1 MHIVRRNIM
10 RAECG
15 PFHGGRLLG
24 VVLVLAASL
33 PARGQPRMMN
43 LRQSLVI
50 ARSTADLSDDG
61 PGRAADCRRR
71 ASNGDRALGNDN
83 RTPAGTVKVDTLT
96 LRLVMRAAR
105 WYPDGP
111 SGCALQ
117 VHTFAEEG
125 RPSQIPGPLIRVRAG
140 TNLRV
145 TVRNALSSTVWLRGM
160 QDRVANSLD
169 STEIAPG
176 ATHVFAFQ
184 ATIPGMWYYWAGGV
198 DDVVPV
204 SGEDGQLVGAFV
216 VDSARTS
223 GEMHGRNAPNDR
235 VFVMTRWTP
244 HGTTGNRG
252 FQLNAING
260 RSWPHTEHLTYTAGD
275 SIRWQVINASDELH
289 MMHLHGFYYRV
300 TSRGDA
306 THDSALVRNRPIT
319 VVTVATRHG
328 EWMSMTWAAE
338 RTGNWLFHCHI
349 LSHMSAD
356 QRLDT
361 TEAVRFKHASNSPGN
376 HVAETHSERS
386 MAGLVLGITVV
397 PAGKAARPAR
407 APHLRVPSRAR
418 VIQLFANTR
427 PRVFGDRPGFSFVA
441 QEGVQAPAPDSMR
454 IPGTP
459 LVLTRGEPVAVVVH
473 NRLPTPIAVHW
484 HGIELESYYD
494 GVGGWSGSASRIAP
508 MIAPGDSFVARFTPP
523 RAGTFMYHVHSEHG
537 DQLVSGLYGPLLVLD
552 PGQSFDS
559 LTDRVFVIATGGPGA
574 EPPTIINGKA
584 FPDTMV
590 MLAGVTY
597 RLRLINITADGA
609 HRLSLRGPMGIAAWR
624 MIGRDGR
631 SPSAGE
637 GGVEAAQENTAAGVT
652 RDYEFT
658 PTAPGDYSLS
668 SRTILAGRPTGE
680 ITTVPIR
687 VRKP

>member
-1 MHIVRRNIM
+1 MRNDSGQFLG
-10 RAECG
+10 A
-15 PFHGGRLLG
+15 RLLG
-24 VVLVLAASL
+24 VFLLLGASVS
-33 PARGQPRMMN
+33 ARGQSQIPS
-43 LRQSLVI
+43 LRESVAI
-50 ARSTADLSDDG
+50 ARSTGDRSDNG
-61 PGRAADCRRR
+61 PGSAADCRRR
-71 ASNGDRALGNDN
+71 AFDRDRALGNDN
-83 RTPAGTVKVDTLT
+83 RTPSGTMKDDTLT
-96 LRLVMRAAR
+96 LRLVMRAAP

-140 TNLRV
+140 TNMRV
-145 TVRNALSSTVWLRGM
+145 AVRNDLSNPVWLRGM
-160 QDRVANSLD
+160 QDRDARSLD
-169 STEIAPG
+169 STEIAAG

-184 ATIPGMWYYWAGGV
+184 ATAPGMWYYWAGGV
-198 DDVVPV
+198 NDAVPV

-216 VDSARTS
+216 VDSARKA
-223 GEMHGRNAPNDR
+223 GETHERNAPNDR

-244 HGTTGNRG
+244 NGTTGNRG

-275 SIRWQVINASDELH
+275 SIRWRVINASDELH

-306 THDSALVRNRPIT
+306 THDSTLIRMHPIT
-319 VVTVATRHG
+319 AVTVATRHG

-356 QRLDT
+356 QLLDT
-361 TEAVRFKHASNSPGN
+361 AQAGRLVHVSNMRGDHAMDA
-376 HVAETHSERS
+376 HAQRS
-386 MAGLVLGITVV
+386 MAGLVLGVTVV
-397 PAGKAARPAR
+397 AAGKPARPAR
-407 APHLRVPSRAR
+407 DPRPSVPLRAR
-418 VIQLFANTR
+418 VIELFANTR
-427 PRVFGDRPGFSFVA
+427 PRVFGDRPGFSFVV
-441 QEGVQAPAPDSMR
+441 QDGVQAPAPDSMR

-459 LVLTRGEPVAVVVH
+459 LMLTRGEPVAVVVH
-473 NRLPTPIAVHW
+473 NRLSTPIAVHW

-494 GVGGWSGSASRIAP
+494 GVGGWSGSALRIAP
-508 MIAPGDSFVARFTPP
+508 MIAPGDSFVARITPP

-537 DQLVSGLYGPLLVLD
+537 NQLVSGLYAPLLVLE

-574 EPPTIINGKA
+574 DAPTIINGKA
-584 FPDTMV
+584 FPDTMA
-590 MLAGVTY
+590 MLAGVRY

-609 HRLSLRGPMGIAAWR
+609 HRWTLRGPAGIATWR
-624 MIGRDGR
+624 MIGRDGW
-631 SPSAGE
+631 SPSAEE
-637 GGVEAAQENTAAGVT
+637 GGAEAAQENTAAGVT

-658 PTAPGDYSLS
+658 PTAPGDYTLS
-668 SRTILAGRPTGE
+668 SMTILAGRPSGE
-680 ITTVPIR
+680 VTTVPIR

>member
-1 MHIVRRNIM
+1 M
-10 RAECG
+10 RGDCG
-15 PFHGGRLLG
+15 QFLDSRILG
-24 VVLVLAASL
+24 VLLILAASV
-33 PARGQPRMMN
+33 PAIGQPQILS
-43 LRQSLVI
+43 LRESVAI
-50 ARSTADLSDDG
+50 ARSTADPSDGG

-71 ASNGDRALGNDN
+71 ASHQARALGNDN
-83 RTPAGTVKVDTLT
+83 RTPAGTVKEGTLT

-111 SGCALQ
+111 SGCALR

-125 RPSQIPGPLIRVRAG
+125 RPSQIPGPLIRLRAG

-145 TVRNALSSTVWLRGM
+145 TVRNDLSSPVWLRGM
-160 QDRVANSLD
+160 QDRDARSLD

-176 ATHVFAFQ
+176 ATHLFAFQ
-184 ATIPGMWYYWAGGV
+184 ATVPGMWYYWAGGV
-198 DDVVPV
+198 NDGVPV

-216 VDSARTS
+216 VDSTRTP
-223 GEMHGRNAPNDR
+223 GEAYGRTAPNDR

-300 TSRGDA
+300 TARGDA
-306 THDSALVRNRPIT
+306 THDSALVRTRPIT
-319 VVTVATRHG
+319 AVTVATRHG

-361 TEAVRFKHASNSPGN
+361 TEAARLTHVPNVRGD
-376 HVAETHSERS
+376 HVAEAHAERS
-386 MAGLVLGITVV
+386 MAGLVLGVTVV
-397 PAGKAARPAR
+397 PAGKPARPER
-407 APHLRVPSRAR
+407 DSRPQVPSRAR
-418 VIQLFANTR
+418 VIQLFANMR
-427 PRVFGDRPGFSFVA
+427 PRVFGDRPGFSFVV
-441 QEGVQAPAPDSMR
+441 QDGVQAPAPDSMR

-537 DQLVSGLYGPLLVLD
+537 DQLVSGLYAPLLVLD
-552 PGQSFDS
+552 PGQSFDP
-559 LTDRVFVIATGGPGA
+559 LTERVLVIATGGPGA
-574 EPPTIINGKA
+574 EAPTIINGKA
-584 FPDTMV
+584 FPDTMA

-609 HRLSLRGPMGIAAWR
+609 HGLSLRGPAGIATWR

-631 SPSAGE
+631 SPSAEE

-658 PTAPGDYSLS
+658 PTAPGDYTLS
-668 SRTILAGRPTGE
+668 ARTILAGRPTGE

>member
-1 MHIVRRNIM
+1 MHIVRSKIM
-10 RAECG
+10 RADCRH
-15 PFHGGRLLG
+15 FLDARILG
-24 VVLVLAASL
+24 VSLILAAAV
-33 PARGQPRMMN
+33 PASGQPQMLS
-43 LRQSLVI
+43 LRASVAM
-50 ARSTADLSDDG
+50 ARSAADLSDDG

-71 ASNGDRALGNDN
+71 ASDRDRVLGNDN
-83 RTPAGTVKVDTLT
+83 RTPAGTVKEDTLT

-125 RPSQIPGPLIRVRAG
+125 RPSRIPGPIIRVRAR
-140 TNLRV
+140 TNMRV
-145 TVRNALSSTVWLRGM
+145 TVRNDLSSPVWLRGL
-160 QDRVANSLD
+160 QDRAARSFD

-184 ATIPGMWYYWAGGV
+184 ATAPGMWYYWGGGV
-198 DDVVPV
+198 NDGIPV

-216 VDSARTS
+216 VDSARTP
-223 GEMHGRNAPNDR
+223 GETDGRNAPSDR

-260 RSWPHTEHLTYTAGD
+260 RSWPYTEHLTYTAGD

-306 THDSALVRNRPIT
+306 THDSTLIRDRPIT
-319 VVTVATRHG
+319 AVTVATRHG

-361 TEAVRFKHASNSPGN
+361 TEAARFTPNPRGG
-376 HVAETHSERS
+376 HVAETHAERS
-386 MAGLVLGITVV
+386 MAGLVLGVTVV
-397 PAGKAARPAR
+397 PAGKPTRPALDSR
-407 APHLRVPSRAR
+407 PHVPSRAR
-418 VIQLFANTR
+418 VIQLFANMR
-427 PRVFGDRPGFSFVA
+427 PHVFGDRPGFSFVV
-441 QEGVQAPAPDSMR
+441 QDGVQAPAPDSMR
-454 IPGTP
+454 IPGSP
-459 LVLTRGEPVAVVVH
+459 LLLTRGEPVAVVVH

-484 HGIELESYYD
+484 HGIELQSYYD

-508 MIAPGDSFVARFTPP
+508 MIAPGDSFVARITPP

-559 LTDRVFVIATGGPGA
+559 LMDRVFIIGTGGPGA
-574 EPPTIINGKA
+574 GAPTVINGKA
-584 FPDTMV
+584 FPDTMA
-590 MLAGVTY
+590 MLAGATY

-609 HRLSLRGPMGIAAWR
+609 HRWSLRGPAGIATWR
-624 MIGRDGR
+624 MIARDGWFQ
-631 SPSAGE
+631 SAEE

-658 PTAPGDYSLS
+658 PTAPGDYTLS
-668 SRTILAGRPTGE
+668 ARTILAGRPTGE

-687 VRKP
+687 VRQP

>member
-1 MHIVRRNIM
+1 MQADRLRHTGAGIL
-10 RAECG
+10 
-15 PFHGGRLLG
+15 GGFLL
-24 VVLVLAASL
+24 LAATL
-33 PARGQPRMMN
+33 PASGQP
-43 LRQSLVI
+43 QSMSLSESVAV
-50 ARSTADLSDDG
+50 ARSTADRSDDG
-61 PGRAADCRRR
+61 PGRAADCRHR
-71 ASNGDRALGNDN
+71 SSDREHAVGNDN
-83 RTPAGTVKVDTLT
+83 RTPAGTVKDDTLT
-96 LRLVMRAAR
+96 LRLVMRSAR

-117 VHTFAEEG
+117 VHTFAEES
-125 RPSQIPGPLIRVRAG
+125 RSSQIPGPLIRVRVG
-140 TNLRV
+140 TSMRV
-145 TVRNALSSTVWLRGM
+145 TIRNDLSSAVWLRGM
-160 QDRVANSLD
+160 QDRDARSFD

-176 ATHVFAFQ
+176 ATHLFSFRV
-184 ATIPGMWYYWAGGV
+184 TVPGMWYYWAGGV
-198 DDVVPV
+198 NDVVPV
-204 SGEDGQLVGAFV
+204 SADNGQLVGAFV

-223 GEMHGRNAPNDR
+223 GERYGRNAPNDR

-306 THDSALVRNRPIT
+306 THDSVLIRNRPIT
-319 VVTVATRHG
+319 AVTVATRHG
-328 EWMSMTWAAE
+328 EWMSMTWSAE

-361 TEAVRFKHASNSPGN
+361 TEDARLTRVANAHGD
-376 HVAETHSERS
+376 HVAATHAQRS
-386 MAGLVLGITVV
+386 MAGLVLGVTVV
-397 PAGKAARPAR
+397 PGVKATRLVRYSRPPRQA
-407 APHLRVPSRAR
+407 RAR
-418 VIQLFANTR
+418 VIQLFANMR
-427 PRVFGDRPGFSFVA
+427 PHVFGDRPGFSFISQQGA
-441 QEGVQAPAPDSMR
+441 QAPAPDSMR

-459 LVLTRGEPVAVVVH
+459 LVLTRGERVAVVVH
-473 NRLPTPIAVHW
+473 NRLRTPIAVHW

-537 DQLVSGLYGPLLVLD
+537 DQLVSGLYGSLLVLD
-552 PGQSFDS
+552 PGQPFDS
-559 LTDRVFVIATGGPGA
+559 LTDRVLVIATGGPGA
-574 EPPTIINGKA
+574 EAPTVINGTA
-584 FPDTMV
+584 FPDTMT

-609 HRLSLRGPMGIAAWR
+609 HRWSLRGPAGIATWR
-624 MIGRDGR
+624 LIGRDGWFPAEEER
-631 SPSAGE
+631 VVAT
-637 GGVEAAQENTAAGVT
+637 AQENTAAGVT

-658 PTAPGDYSLS
+658 PTVPGDYALS
-668 SRTILAGRPTGE
+668 ARTIVAGRPTGE

-687 VRKP
+687 VHTP

>member
-1 MHIVRRNIM
+1 M
-10 RAECG
+10 RADCG
-15 PFHGGRLLG
+15 QLLDSRILA
-24 VVLVLAASL
+24 VFLILAASM
-33 PARGQPRMMN
+33 PASGQAQILNPRE
-43 LRQSLVI
+43 SVAI
-50 ARSTADLSDDG
+50 ARSTADLLDDG
-61 PGRAADCRRR
+61 PGHAVDCRRR
-71 ASNGDRALGNDN
+71 ASDRDRALGNDN
-83 RTPAGTVKVDTLT
+83 RTPAGTVKEDTLT

-111 SGCALQ
+111 AGCALQ

-125 RPSQIPGPLIRVRAG
+125 RPSQIPGPLIRVRAR
-140 TNLRV
+140 THMRV
-145 TVRNALSSTVWLRGM
+145 AVRNDLSSPVWLRGM
-160 QDRVANSLD
+160 QDRDAHSLD
-169 STEIAPG
+169 STEITPG

-184 ATIPGMWYYWAGGV
+184 ATVPGMWYYWAGGV
-198 DDVVPV
+198 NDGVPV
-204 SGEDGQLVGAFV
+204 SGEDGQLVGALV
-216 VDSARTS
+216 VDSARTP
-223 GEMHGRNAPNDR
+223 GETYGRNAPNDR

-260 RSWPHTEHLTYTAGD
+260 RSWPNTEHLTYTAGD

-319 VVTVATRHG
+319 AVTIATRHG

-361 TEAVRFKHASNSPGN
+361 TEAARLTHVPNARGD
-376 HVAETHSERS
+376 HVAEAHAERS
-386 MAGLVLGITVV
+386 MAGLVLGVTVV
-397 PAGKAARPAR
+397 PAGKPARPAR
-407 APHLRVPSRAR
+407 DLHPQAPSRAR
-418 VIQLFANTR
+418 VIQLFANMR
-427 PRVFGDRPGFSFVA
+427 PRVFGDRPGFSFVVQDGA
-441 QEGVQAPAPDSMR
+441 QAPAPDSMR

-459 LVLTRGEPVAVVVH
+459 LVLTRGEPVAIVVH

-494 GVGGWSGSASRIAP
+494 GVGGWSGSVARIAP

-559 LTDRVFVIATGGPGA
+559 LTDRVLVIATGGPGA
-574 EPPTIINGKA
+574 KAPTVVNGKA
-584 FPDTMV
+584 FPDTMT
-590 MLAGVTY
+590 MLAGVAY
-597 RLRLINITADGA
+597 RLRIINITADGA
-609 HRLSLRGPMGIAAWR
+609 HTWSLRGPAGLATWR
-624 MIGRDGR
+624 LIGRDGWFPPEVER
-631 SPSAGE
+631 
-637 GGVEAAQENTAAGVT
+637 GVVTAQENTAAGIT
-652 RDYEFT
+652 RDFEFT
-658 PTAPGDYSLS
+658 PTAPGDYTLS
-668 SRTILAGRPTGE
+668 ATTILAGRPMGE
-680 ITTVPIR
+680 ITTVPFR